1 MHTCFL
7 KRKAISVLDS
17 LNEEQIKIYSPN
29 ISPEKNNSP
38 SRISTPEKSFNSTQ
52 SLNSSKIREFSP
64 ERLTM
69 ELYAEQFSK
78 DSIGSDDEENI
89 SGQSDSNFILKNL
102 EVLNYKHA
110 GKLIKTMIY

>member
-1 MHTCFL
+1 
-7 KRKAISVLDS
+7 
-17 LNEEQIKIYSPN
+17 
-29 ISPEKNNSP
+29 
-38 SRISTPEKSFNSTQ
+38 
-52 SLNSSKIREFSP
+52 
-64 ERLTM
+64 M